1 MKQLIINADDF
12 GLHPLIN
19 KGIIKGHSEG
29 IITSTSLM
37 PSAPYIDEAVQLAKK
52 NRAGNI
58 IISFEHGNVNLAIES
73 SKDWFEIPI
82 LKPATR
88 IENYRAIV
96 FELINILKII
106 DSLKMEQN
114 IGL

>member
-37 PSAPYIDEAVQLAKK
+37 PM
-52 NRAGNI
+52 
-58 IISFEHGNVNLAIES
+58 ISDCIH
-73 SKDWFEIPI
+73 
-82 LKPATR
+82 
-88 IENYRAIV
+88 
-96 FELINILKII
+96 
-106 DSLKMEQN
+106 
-114 IGL
+114 